1 MKLMAAQFV
10 KPYVKSNKSD
20 FLDAAAI
27 AEAVSRP
34 TMRFVAPKTPAQQDL
49 QALHRIR
56 SLLVGQ
62 RTAQINQLRAF
73 LLEDGITIPQGVSA
87 FRLGVPAILADAAN
101 GLSPRMREMMTDLW
115 RRIQELDG
123 RIGAQTGA
131 IVSPGPR
138 TIRPANGSSRFRGS
152 DRSRPPRWWP
162 PWATGR
168 RSGGDGNWP
177 PFSGSCPASMPPGGN
192 PGSSASPSE
201 ATATSAVS

>member
-73 LLEDGITIPQGVSA
+73 LLEDGITIP
-87 FRLGVPAILADAAN
+87 
-101 GLSPRMREMMTDLW
+101 
-115 RRIQELDG
+115 
-123 RIGAQTGA
+123 
-131 IVSPGPR
+131 
-138 TIRPANGSSRFRGS
+138 
-152 DRSRPPRWWP
+152 
-162 PWATGR
+162 
-168 RSGGDGNWP
+168 
-177 PFSGSCPASMPPGGN
+177 
-192 PGSSASPSE
+192 
-201 ATATSAVS
+201 